1 MARPRPPGGAPSCDA
16 TVQKPNTARFAALRL
31 LGGKLSRRGLY
42 PRKRAFLRHLWQK
55 FKRQPRG
62 GPLGYGGFGRNCYIC
77 PPLVKLR
84 QFDPRGQLVSFRL
97 PPLYFPFRVRPGMR
111 GQASSAP
118 RSANI
123 WRLPV
128 EVAHGS
134 APTAEHSPGSRRD
147 QRRSGSNDEEQGEKS
162 RGPLGM
168 FYFTLGNCI

>member
-1 MARPRPPGGAPSCDA
+1 MARPRPPGGAPSYDA

-31 LGGKLSRRGLY
+31 LGGKLSRRGLC

-62 GPLGYGGFGRNCYIC
+62 GPLGYGGFKRNCYIC

-97 PPLYFPFRVRPGMR
+97 PPLSFPFRVRPGM
-111 GQASSAP
+111 GGPASSAP

-128 EVAHGS
+128 EVAHGP
-134 APTAEHSPGSRRD
+134 APTAERLPGSRRG
-147 QRRSGSNDEEQGEKS
+147 GSARGPNDGEQGNKS
-162 RGPLGM
+162 CGPLGVAYSS
-168 FYFTLGNCI
+168 FR